1 MRCTAITKGGERCKL
16 DATGGSYCWSHNPQF
31 REQRRRQGARG
42 GKARG
47 SGSIAAVMRK
57 IESVIDDI
65 LEGRLERGKGAV
77 VFQGYNVLLKAY
89 DTDRKLREVDE
100 LLERIERLEERASSA
115 GAFSGAKVP
124 GKGGRRNW

>member
-89 DTDRKLREVDE
+89 DTERKLRELDE
-100 LLERIERLEERASSA
+100 VMERLEALEQRASLENST
-115 GAFSGAKVP
+115 SGARR
-124 GKGGRRNW
+124 GGRRSW

>member
-89 DTDRKLREVDE
+89 DTDWKLRELDE
-100 LLERIERLEERASSA
+100 VMERLEALEQRASLENST
-115 GAFSGAKVP
+115 SGARR
-124 GKGGRRNW
+124 GGRRSW